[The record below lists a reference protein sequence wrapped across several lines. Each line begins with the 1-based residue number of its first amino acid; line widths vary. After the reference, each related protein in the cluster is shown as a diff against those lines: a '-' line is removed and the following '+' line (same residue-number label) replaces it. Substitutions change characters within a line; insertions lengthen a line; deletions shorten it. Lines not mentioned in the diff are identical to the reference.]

1 MMRGKAAVLALVFD
15 FDETLVPDS
24 TSKLLPSRS
33 VDPRDP
39 WTKDVRRRLE
49 QGVDPALAYL
59 GLILDCSLAAT
70 LRVLDEHRLMWIRE
84 MRCW

>member
-1 MMRGKAAVLALVFD
+1 MRGKPTVLAVVFD
-15 FDETLVPDS
+15 FDETRVADS
-24 TSKLLPSRS
+24 TSKPLQSRG
-33 VDPRDP
+33 VDPHEL
-39 WTKDVRRRLE
+39 WTNHVRRRLE

-59 GLILDCSLAAT
+59 GLILDCVLAAT